1 MLSEMA
7 SFAACTR
14 ESRCTTS
21 RIHQHIEKNSVPLKE
36 VLTTQ
41 RQRARSA
48 VIASTTTR
56 SQAKQ
61 KVQQRSTSAFV
72 NIAENA
78 CGAAI
83 SLIHVFDA
91 QRACDVI
98 TPHPR
103 CRKARCADPE
113 SGVLAIK
120 KFSWISAPTSHRRP
134 PKPNFR
140 TNCSDQ
146 FANLCCG
153 GDDRPPSRST
163 SEAHFRA
170 PNVTPVT
177 RFRPVTGREFRCRAC
192 S

>member
-21 RIHQHIEKNSVPLKE
+21 RIHQHVEKNSVPLKE

-56 SQAKQ
+56 SHAKQ

-72 NIAENA
+72 NIAGNA

-83 SLIHVFDA
+83 FSIHVFNA

-103 CRKARCADPE
+103 CRKARCANPE
-113 SGVLAIK
+113 FGSFGNK
-120 KFSWISAPTSHRRP
+120 KIFVDCAQTSHRRP

-140 TNCSDQ
+140 TNRSDR
-146 FANLCCG
+146 FANPCCG
-153 GDDRPPSRST
+153 GDDRPPSRCT

>member
-21 RIHQHIEKNSVPLKE
+21 RIHQHVEKNSVPLKE

-56 SQAKQ
+56 SHAKQ

-72 NIAENA
+72 NIAGNA

-83 SLIHVFDA
+83 FSIHVFNA

-98 TPHPR
+98 TPHRR
-103 CRKARCADPE
+103 CRKARCANPE

-120 KFSWISAPTSHRRP
+120 KFSWIARKRLIGARQ
-134 PKPNFR
+134 NR
-140 TNCSDQ
+140 TFGRIAVTDSQ
-146 FANLCCG
+146 TRVVVETI
-153 GDDRPPSRST
+153 DRPRDARPKRT
-163 SEAHFRA
+163 SAHR
-170 PNVTPVT
+170 T
-177 RFRPVTGREFRCRAC
+177 
-192 S
+192 